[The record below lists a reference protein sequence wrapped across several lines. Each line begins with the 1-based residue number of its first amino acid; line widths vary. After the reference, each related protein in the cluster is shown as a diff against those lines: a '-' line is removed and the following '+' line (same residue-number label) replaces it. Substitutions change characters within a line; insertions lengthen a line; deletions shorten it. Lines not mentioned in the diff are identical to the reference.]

1 MRYNEE
7 QTSSSFSL
15 MMNAPEIIEI
25 LHQKILPAAAR
36 AGSFSAI
43 VNNDG
48 YQPIFPFTL
57 HSHSFFEWI
66 WCVENQ
72 AFLQVGKQIF
82 RLNAGDFYFLPPG
95 EMHADV
101 YTPALQNHRI
111 LWCAYNNETIGAH
124 LHEYVPVNRQRHL
137 AGISA
142 PAPPFVSSLLGA
154 LQHEW
159 KNGQKYQ
166 QPVCSALVQ
175 ALIPLM
181 LRAFED
187 RDDSGDFI
195 PGKIAVRVNHYLN
208 EHFNRPL
215 SLAHIAHAMHVS
227 RNYLATLYKQETGTT
242 IGQALRRIRL
252 EHAKKMLLETDLSA
266 QQIARAVG
274 YASPEHFSRTFQ
286 RQEGVPPRRYGVKT
300 ER

>member
-1 MRYNEE
+1 
-7 QTSSSFSL
+7 
-15 MMNAPEIIEI
+15 MNAPEIINI
-25 LHQKILPAAAR
+25 LHRKILPAAMR
-36 AGSFSAI
+36 AGLFSIAA
-43 VNNDG
+43 NNDK

-57 HSHSFFEWI
+57 HSHPFFEWV

-72 AFLQVGKQIF
+72 AFLQVGKQVF
-82 RLNAGDFYFLPPG
+82 RLNAGDFFFLPPG

-101 YTPALQNHRI
+101 YTPALKEHRI
-111 LWCAYNNETIGAH
+111 LWCACHNGALGAH
-124 LHEYVPVNRQRHL
+124 LHEYTPVNHQRHL
-137 AGISA
+137 AGTSA

-159 KNGQKYQ
+159 KTRQKHQ
-166 QPVCSALVQ
+166 QQICSALVQ
-175 ALIPLM
+175 ALIHLM

-187 RDDSGDFI
+187 VDGSGDFI

-208 EHFNRPL
+208 EHFHEPL
-215 SLAHIAHAMHVS
+215 SLAHIAHAMHIS
-227 RNYLATLYKQETGTT
+227 RNYLATLYKQETSTT

-274 YASPEHFSRTFQ
+274 YASPEHFSRVFQ
-286 RQEGVPPRRYGVKT
+286 QQEGVPPGRYGVRKKM
-300 ER
+300 